1 MALQTQGSD
10 VLEVAFPSALYHG
23 NNVISVPERLSRT
36 HAPLDR
42 SFQPCRASQTLQ
54 VPFCMQ
60 TIDTASGAHT
70 AIAFQNFFTNIAWV
84 AAQAPFF
91 DAPRRT
97 KCLPALGNLQIAPT
111 AQAAAIGT
119 LGERLPIGPTA
130 GHLPI
135 CSHEML
141 VTSKNSKKG
150 TGSRWG
156 ASKS

>member
-10 VLEVAFPSALYHG
+10 VLQVAFPSTFYHR

-36 HAPLDR
+36 HAPLDK
-42 SFQPCRASQTLQ
+42 SFQSSRAPQTLQ
-54 VPFCMQ
+54 LAFGIQ
-60 TIDTASGAHT
+60 TIYTATSAHP
-70 AIAFQNFFTNIAWV
+70 AIAFQNLFTNIARV

-97 KCLPALGNLQIAPT
+97 KRLAALGYLQIAPT
-111 AQAAAIGT
+111 AQGAAVGT
-119 LGERLPIGPTA
+119 LRERAPIGPAA

-135 CSHEML
+135 GTHGML